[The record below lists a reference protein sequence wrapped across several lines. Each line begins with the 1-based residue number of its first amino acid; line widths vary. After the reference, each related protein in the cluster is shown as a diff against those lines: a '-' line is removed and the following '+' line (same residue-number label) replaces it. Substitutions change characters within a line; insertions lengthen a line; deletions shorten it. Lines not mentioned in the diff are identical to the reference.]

1 MDKGIVFSPE
11 ALSKGLKEIYDG
23 LDVKN
28 IIERFIFE
36 ETLRLFNEATAKGIA
51 DAADSS
57 AVTDE
62 FMEQLRTNNA
72 VFSAFRTHRMQN
84 DVARQLIDEKGKLK
98 PFDRWMRDIE
108 GMTNHYVRNWLQT
121 EYSTAI
127 IRAHQAADWKYFEQE
142 ADVLPNLRW
151 MPTTSI
157 EQDPLHRQY
166 WEKKLTLPV
175 GHPFWDEHRPGDRW
189 NCKCSLRQ
197 TDEPVNDDIIKDFY
211 PIPKQPGLDNNP
223 GKDGK
228 LFADSHPYIAHAYPG
243 AKEAV
248 RKKVRSF
255 EEAQSIRE
263 RWQTRKQF
271 NANIQEVAKAMKMT
285 VPQRQMTFEEAD
297 GMRGNP
303 KYLTSRMY
311 QINCQCSVV
320 ANEMR
325 RRGFDVS
332 ARPNRRIKD
341 SIPTRLSYQT
351 ELIWKD
357 PKTGDIPTLQTTYA
371 ATPTG
376 MKNDFA
382 RQTQSPGRYHLLFH
396 WKNYRGGHIITFE
409 RGSNGT
415 GIFYDPQS
423 GKIMK
428 ENDFYFDRINTDYGI
443 KFYRVDNLLVNTDMI
458 SGAVT
463 KQKG

>member
-11 ALSKGLKEIYDG
+11 ALTKGLQEIYDG

-28 IIERFIFE
+28 VIERFIFE

-62 FMEQLRTNNA
+62 FMEQLRTSNA

-98 PFDRWMRDIE
+98 PFDRWMRDIK

-142 ADVLPNLRW
+142 ADVLPNLQW

-189 NCKCSLRQ
+189 NCKCSLKQ
-197 TDEPVNDDIIKDFY
+197 TDEPANDEMVKDLY

-243 AKEAV
+243 AKPAV
-248 RKKVRSF
+248 KNTVREKDYIVNGFSQIKVGNGNNADLTAKVVETENLIRTNKKFETAVVFNKDGNILIDKRGKATSVSF
-255 EEAQSIRE
+255 TSEEA
-263 RWQTRKQF
+263 K
-271 NANIQEVAKAMKMT
+271 KMKDAILT
-285 VPQRQMTFEEAD
+285 HNHP
-297 GMRGNP
+297 RGW
-303 KYLTSRMY
+303 
-311 QINCQCSVV
+311 
-320 ANEMR
+320 
-325 RRGFDVS
+325 GFDENSWGRIGNSFSS
-332 ARPNRRIKD
+332 ADLMTAI
-341 SIPTRLSYQT
+341 
-351 ELIWKD
+351 
-357 PKTGDIPTLQTTYA
+357 G
-371 ATPTG
+371 
-376 MKNDFA
+376 NDLA
-382 RQTQSPGRYHLLFH
+382 EIR
-396 WKNYRGGHIITFE
+396 
-409 RGSNGT
+409 
-415 GIFYDPQS
+415 
-423 GKIMK
+423 
-428 ENDFYFDRINTDYGI
+428 
-443 KFYRVDNLLVNTDMI
+443 
-458 SGAVT
+458 AVT
-463 KQKG
+463 PNYTFSMKRPKNGWGVSVEEFRSVYKRLNDQIFATNNVAVNLDLVTPEQASAVHYHALNKAIAKKLGWIYEKKRTI